1 MSEVLFISIKPEF
14 TDKIF
19 KGSKSI
25 ELRKSTPS
33 IKENTILVIYS
44 TVPVK
49 AVIGISRVKNIIK
62 MPPKLLWEEYSD
74 RLGID
79 ERRFFEYYEN
89 SEFAVGLELANTFKL
104 PNKIPLNLIREFYPS
119 FHPPQTFKY
128 LSKREAFVG
137 FKKANIAMA

>member
-14 TDKIF
+14 TEKIF
-19 KGSKSI
+19 DGSKTI

-33 IKENTILVIYS
+33 VAENALLIIYS

-49 AVIGISRVKNIIK
+49 AVIGISRVKTIIK
-62 MPPKLLWEEYSD
+62 MSPIDLWNKYS
-74 RLGID
+74 RNLGID
-79 ERRFFEYYEN
+79 KQRFYEYYEDSDYAIGIELEN
-89 SEFAVGLELANTFKL
+89 IFKLHNPIPLEL
-104 PNKIPLNLIREFYPS
+104 IRRFYPS

-137 FKKANIAMA
+137 FKKANLALA